1 MISIKKKNEAQLWVN
16 SDDSGILME
25 LSEFFTFYAEGYKW
39 MPAYK
44 NKLWDGKVRLY
55 NRQTHT
61 LPYGL
66 LDETIQFCNDRGYDY
81 QLTDTEN
88 RFSFDSD
95 FVNSLSLCVNGKE
108 ISPRDY
114 QLKAFEYAT
123 ENQRAILLSPT
134 GSGKSLIIYMLLRYF
149 LSEELNKKA
158 IVVVPTT
165 SLVEQMYKDFDDYS
179 TLDDE
184 FNVEDEVHR
193 IYSGKEKNFEQS
205 IVITTW
211 QSAIKLPLPWFE
223 EFGCVIGDEAHT
235 FKAKSLTTIM
245 NRLSNAELRIGT
257 TGTIDGG
264 QVNELTL
271 IGNFGPIHKVI
282 STKELIDSNTLADL
296 KIESLVIKY
305 SDQERKEFGKKT
317 YQEEITYIAEH
328 EKRNN
333 FITNLALDL
342 KGNSLVIYNLV
353 KKHGEPLFKRIRD
366 KAKERNVFFV
376 SGNVD
381 AEERERIRSI
391 TEKEKNAIIVASA
404 GTFST
409 GINIRNLHNIIF
421 ASPTKSQIRVLQSIG
436 RGLRKSDNGQGT
448 VVYDIADDLSWKK
461 RKNYTLNHAVERVK
475 IYNKEKFNYSIHE
488 VPL

>member
-1 MISIKKKNEAQLWVN
+1 MISIKKKNEALLYV
-16 SDDSGILME
+16 SSEDSGVLREI
-25 LSEFFTFYAEGYKW
+25 SEYFTFYADGYKW
-39 MPAYK
+39 MPAFK
-44 NKLWDGKVRLY
+44 NKLWDGKVRLFDL
-55 NRQTHT
+55 RSRT

-66 LDETIQFCNDRGYDY
+66 LEETIQFCNDRGYEY
-81 QLTDTEN
+81 TLTDIAN
-88 RFSFDSD
+88 RFSFSSE
-95 FVNSLSLCVNGKE
+95 FVDGLTLSLGNKE
-108 ISPRDY
+108 IKPRDY

-123 ENQRAILLSPT
+123 ESQRAILLSPT

-149 LSEELNKKA
+149 LSEELDKKA
-158 IVVVPTT
+158 IVIVPTT
-165 SLVEQMYKDFDDYS
+165 SLVEQMYKDFEDYS
-179 TLDDE
+179 QLDN

-193 IYSGKEKNFEQS
+193 IYSGKEKYSDQS

-211 QSAIKLPLPWFE
+211 QSAIKMPLNWFA

-245 NRLSNAELRIGT
+245 NRLVNAELRIGT

-282 STKELIDSNTLADL
+282 TTKELIDSQTLADL
-296 KIESLVIKY
+296 SIQCLVLKY
-305 SDQERKEFGKKT
+305 SDEVRKQFGKQT
-317 YQEEITYIAEH
+317 YQEEISYIAQH

-333 FITNLALDL
+333 FITNLTLDL

-353 KKHGEPLFKRIRD
+353 KKHGEPLFKQIRD
-366 KAKERNVFFV
+366 KAKGRKVFFV

-391 TEKEKNAIIVASA
+391 TEKEKNSIIVASA

-448 VVYDIADDLSWKK
+448 VIYDLADDLSWKK

-475 IYNKEKFNYSIHE
+475 IYNKEKFKYEIHE

>member
-1 MISIKKKNEAQLWVN
+1 MQKRLGLKELKVAKISK
-16 SDDSGILME
+16 
-25 LSEFFTFYAEGYKW
+25 SEYAAMFG
-39 MPAYK
+39 PTTG
-44 NKLWDGKVRLY
+44 DQVRL
-55 NRQTHT
+55 
-61 LPYGL
+61 G
-66 LDETIQFCNDRGYDY
+66 
-81 QLTDTEN
+81 DTNLWAE
-88 RFSFDSD
+88 
-95 FVNSLSLCVNGKE
+95 
-108 ISPRDY
+108 
-114 QLKAFEYAT
+114 
-123 ENQRAILLSPT
+123 
-134 GSGKSLIIYMLLRYF
+134 
-149 LSEELNKKA
+149 
-158 IVVVPTT
+158 
-165 SLVEQMYKDFDDYS
+165 VEKDFAVY
-179 TLDDE
+179 
-184 FNVEDEVHR
+184 
-193 IYSGKEKNFEQS
+193 
-205 IVITTW
+205 
-211 QSAIKLPLPWFE
+211 
-223 EFGCVIGDEAHT
+223 GDECHL

-245 NRLSNAELRIGT
+245 NRLVNAELRIGT

-282 STKELIDSNTLADL
+282 TTKELIDSNTLADL
-296 KIESLVIKY
+296 SIQCLVLKY
-305 SDQERKEFGKKT
+305 SDEVRKEFGKKT

-353 KKHGEPLFKRIRD
+353 RKHGEPLFKRIRE
-366 KAKERNVFFV
+366 KAKGRKVFFV

-448 VVYDIADDLSWKK
+448 VIYDLADDLSWKK

-475 IYNKEKFNYSIHE
+475 IYNKEKFKYEIHE